1 MGPGVMKSDKTA
13 NCSIFGRELAFQW
26 HGAVEK
32 LIYVMR
38 GDRAGQLVLSL
49 ISSTAC
55 VDSRE
60 EIQLKT
66 LDGSAEKKNKKI
78 PIPSRVFF
86 YRT

>member
-1 MGPGVMKSDKTA
+1 
-13 NCSIFGRELAFQW
+13 
-26 HGAVEK
+26 
-32 LIYVMR
+32 MR

-66 LDGSAEKKNKKI
+66 LDGSAEKKMKKF
-78 PIPSRVFF
+78 PSRLVYFSIALNHF
-86 YRT
+86 LSANLL